1 MIGAGWYTAGMDTQ
15 PSSVLDRLL
24 DPLAHSLS
32 PDAARTI
39 VDFRASSEIQARLDE
54 LAEKSNEGQL
64 TPDERREYEDY
75 VEAID
80 FVAVLQAKAREALE
94 TQLQS

>member
-1 MIGAGWYTAGMDTQ
+1 
-15 PSSVLDRLL
+15 VLDRLL

-32 PDAARTI
+32 PDAART
-39 VDFRASSEIQARLDE
+39 VVGFRASSEIQARLDE

-75 VEAID
+75 LEAID

-94 TQLQS
+94 HQLQS